1 MNADCVHQDLLHR
14 SEQQAQS
21 RFFTRLGFTLV
32 ELLVVIAIIAI
43 LAAMLLP
50 AFNKAKQKAQGIQ
63 CMNNHRQLALA
74 WRMYADDS
82 NDALT
87 YASGDVAA
95 LTAADETAATGYAN
109 PNRYAWTLTQMD
121 FNPANIAAWDPT
133 VDIQSRPLWP
143 YIKNVAVYKCPAD
156 HSYITVGAVQ
166 RPRVRTI
173 SMNLYLGGFK
183 GALAGSAYMVYLKMG
198 DVTGG
203 KSPGPSKLWIFLDER
218 EDCVNWGNF
227 GTDMAGYPGIPTS
240 LQAAYQFVEDIPG
253 CYHNLSAGFSFADGH
268 SEQHRWLDGRT
279 MPPMHYQVVWWTGLT
294 ISCPYSKDV
303 AWLQDRSTRPK

>member
-1 MNADCVHQDLLHR
+1 
-14 SEQQAQS
+14 
-21 RFFTRLGFTLV
+21 
-32 ELLVVIAIIAI
+32 
-43 LAAMLLP
+43 
-50 AFNKAKQKAQGIQ
+50 
-63 CMNNHRQLALA
+63 
-74 WRMYADDS
+74 
-82 NDALT
+82 
-87 YASGDVAA
+87 
-95 LTAADETAATGYAN
+95 
-109 PNRYAWTLTQMD
+109 MD

-156 HSYITVGAVQ
+156 HSYITIGAVQ
-166 RPRVRTI
+166 RPRVRPI

-303 AWLQDRSTRPK
+303 AWLQDRSTRPKLETQLNQRKGAKVQETQRFRLLGAITRWVSDLSMHLLPHLSTPCVLATWRLCVNCPYSNEIG